1 MQDRAVSIIVWHFSS
16 SLLWLLWVF
25 NEFKCPNNGKISTVS
40 NLKLALLHSQT
51 HAYHPKLI
59 WRTRYGIHSKWK
71 KYIRLIQIQWI
82 RNNWPAFCVPMHRYL
97 LSECTAD
104 VRGTKKIIEQR
115 VWRICSLRLF
125 GWILFVFVVLRSEA
139 ECIWLVHLPVVFLLI
154 SGSICLVFVYFADF
168 CLFPVYFLV
177 FPCLIRFFHTKN
189 RFSNLWSFQL

>member
-1 MQDRAVSIIVWHFSS
+1 MQDRAVSIIVWHFSWL
-16 SLLWLLWVF
+16 LLWLLWVF
-25 NEFKCPNNGKISTVS
+25 NEFKCPNNGKIITVS
-40 NLKLALLHSQT
+40 SLKLALLHSQT

-71 KYIRLIQIQWI
+71 QKCIRLIQIQWI

-139 ECIWLVHLPVVFLLI
+139 ECIWLVHLPVVFFLFLVQFVWFLFI
-154 SGSICLVFVYFADF
+154 SLTFVYFPSIF
-168 CLFPVYFLV
+168 
-177 FPCLIRFFHTKN
+177 
-189 RFSNLWSFQL
+189 